1 MALATGGVK
10 NRSRNEVAISRGRLF
25 AGVWQQEALTL
36 ARSVGARNGAGGSE
50 RGEGFP
56 PLCPQKLETTAVKT
70 SLMVAGL
77 LAEYSA
83 PLEASAIRRSVA
95 VSASWP

>member
-25 AGVWQQEALTL
+25 AGVWQQEALTR
-36 ARSVGARNGAGGSE
+36 ATVRRREEWGGGIQ
-50 RGEGFP
+50 RGRGFP
-56 PLCPQKLETTAVKT
+56 PPCPQKLETTAVKT

-77 LAEYSA
+77 LAE
-83 PLEASAIRRSVA
+83 
-95 VSASWP
+95 

>member
-25 AGVWQQEALTL
+25 GTPGSIL
-36 ARSVGARNGAGGSE
+36 ADGGP
-50 RGEGFP
+50 RD
-56 PLCPQKLETTAVKT
+56 LRQKLETTAVKT

-77 LAEYSA
+77 LAS
-83 PLEASAIRRSVA
+83 
-95 VSASWP
+95 